1 MLTRRARPLKQPLTP
16 RETQSAFGTLEYDR
30 SLESLREMRSA
41 SKLSATRAA
50 RKHDLTLREF
60 KHYAGSALVKERGRY
75 RPKAL
80 DRLYREV
87 WFVDEQGGRWIK
99 PSSSREVEK
108 LVAYNRLA
116 KAYLGATNSATAA
129 DAAKRLQRFAR
140 MRFRTRDEGSLSF
153 VTNPTLL
160 ERLYHAGELGFEQLY
175 RMAS

>member
-1 MLTRRARPLKQPLTP
+1 MATRRARPLKQPLTP
-16 RETQSAFGTLEYDR
+16 RETQSAFGSLKYDR

-60 KHYAGSALVKERGRY
+60 KYYAGSALVKERGRY
-75 RPKAL
+75 HPKAI

-87 WFVDEQGGRWIK
+87 RFVDEQGGRWTQ

-116 KAYLGATNSATAA
+116 KVYLGATDPTTAA
-129 DAAKRLQRFAR
+129 DAAKRLRRFDR
-140 MRFRTRDEGSLSF
+140 IRFRTRDEGSLSF
-153 VTNPTLL
+153 VTDPALL